1 MIVLRLVA
9 SSRRPLGWWEP
20 EARFK
25 TRRSGTVIAL
35 AVTMPDLSNS
45 ALQKASDLLSRAEY
59 QEAAAVLAPVF
70 EADPNNTPALRMLGE
85 AMHQLGQHEQ
95 ALALLADSIS
105 SGGVDVGTL
114 CRISDILKELQRDE
128 ESADFIMLAAENCPT
143 DKNLM
148 GRAVGVL
155 TQLGRTEDAMA
166 LLAPKA

>member
-1 MIVLRLVA
+1 MRLM
-9 SSRRPLGWWEP
+9 S
-20 EARFK
+20 
-25 TRRSGTVIAL
+25 
-35 AVTMPDLSNS
+35 DLSNS
-45 ALQKASDLLSRAEY
+45 ALQKASDLLSRTEY
-59 QEAAAVLAPVF
+59 QEAAAVLVSVF
-70 EADPNNTPALRMLGE
+70 EADPNNPSALRMLGE

-166 LLAPKA
+166 LLAQKA

>member
-1 MIVLRLVA
+1 MRSLKTELR
-9 SSRRPLGWWEP
+9 
-20 EARFK
+20 
-25 TRRSGTVIAL
+25 GTVIARED
-35 AVTMPDLSNS
+35 AMSDLSNS
-45 ALQKASDLLSRAEY
+45 ALQKASDLLSRTEY
-59 QEAAAVLAPVF
+59 QEAAAVLVSVF
-70 EADPNNTPALRMLGE
+70 ETDPNNPSALRMLGE

-105 SGGVDVGTL
+105 SGGVDVGTI
-114 CRISDILKELQRDE
+114 CRIADILKELQRDE